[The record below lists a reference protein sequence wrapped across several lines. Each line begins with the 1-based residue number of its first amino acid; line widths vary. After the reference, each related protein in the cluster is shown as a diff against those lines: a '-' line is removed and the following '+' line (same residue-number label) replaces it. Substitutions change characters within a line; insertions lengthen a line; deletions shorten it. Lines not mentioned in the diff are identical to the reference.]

1 MARSESGFLQSHYM
15 ASRRCSRSKNYGL
28 DWKKTMQET
37 HLGIYLAA
45 LLSIGVGIAGWVL
58 LKVVAIESRLASF
71 AQWLQDHEKM
81 DHHNAERITE
91 RLTSIEVQV
100 REAKDRVYKV
110 DREVEKR
117 QSQIMTALTVIQ
129 RRVPARQEEE

>member
-1 MARSESGFLQSHYM
+1 MTRSESNFLQSRYM
-15 ASRRCSRSKNYGL
+15 ASRRCSGSKNYGL
-28 DWKKTMQET
+28 DWKKTMEQS

-58 LKVVAIESRLASF
+58 LKVVAIETRLASF

-91 RLTSIEVQV
+91 RLTGIEREV

-117 QSQIMTALTVIQ
+117 QSQIMNALTVIQ
-129 RRVPARQEEE
+129 RRVPEREED

>member
-1 MARSESGFLQSHYM
+1 MGLSHY
-15 ASRRCSRSKNYGL
+15 SRSKNYGL
-28 DWKKTMQET
+28 DWKKTMEQG
-37 HLGIYLAA
+37 HNLGVYLAA

-91 RLTSIEVQV
+91 RLSSIEKEV

-117 QSQIMTALTVIQ
+117 QSQIMTALTYIQ